1 VSALFVGSRPRSQ
14 ARKYVYSVLSLMLEQ
29 ELNPDEKEG
38 WVFGGIDDERDRML
52 LKKAVKML
60 IREFEKKGEP

>member
-1 VSALFVGSRPRSQ
+1 
-14 ARKYVYSVLSLMLEQ
+14 MLEQ